1 MQFSCKPHAYL
12 RYISILL
19 PACNP
24 GIMQKRGRVLFLII
38 SCAVAWFVLHTLPSD
53 CLCQPSTPHS
63 PSPFLPL
70 SLSLSPFAFLSL
82 MLTRPAAQ
90 LSVECVWHC
99 SQELETQTQISNTH
113 REYPLPS
120 CLVMLVLRSFSLSL
134 LPLFLSFWL
143 SHSWFDCAT
152 LISNF
157 ERTFVPLL
165 VPPQLCVCH
174 QQLPQPPARPL
185 PYLLLR

>member
-1 MQFSCKPHAYL
+1 
-12 RYISILL
+12 
-19 PACNP
+19 
-24 GIMQKRGRVLFLII
+24 
-38 SCAVAWFVLHTLPSD
+38 
-53 CLCQPSTPHS
+53 
-63 PSPFLPL
+63 
-70 SLSLSPFAFLSL
+70 

-90 LSVECVWHC
+90 LSVECVWRC

-120 CLVMLVLRSFSLSL
+120 CLVMLVLRSFSLYSICLSL
-134 LPLFLSFWL
+134 SL

-174 QQLPQPPARPL
+174 QQLPQPLARPL
-185 PYLLLR
+185 TYFLDSHQIKARAQINASTRLTSRSCLPSCVLACLTLFGQANCQLVVACTFPGRWKLLWETTHTHSHTLWPHTAGH